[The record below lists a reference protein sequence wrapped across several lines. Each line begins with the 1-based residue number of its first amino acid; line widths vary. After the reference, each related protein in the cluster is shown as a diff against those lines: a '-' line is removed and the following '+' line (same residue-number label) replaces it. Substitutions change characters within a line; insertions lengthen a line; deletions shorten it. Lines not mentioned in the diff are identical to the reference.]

1 MTFLNPLVLFGLIAA
16 SIPII
21 IHLLNLRR
29 LKVVEFSSIQFLK
42 EMQKN
47 KMRRIKI
54 KQLLL
59 LILRTLAIVFLVL
72 SFSRPTLKNV
82 NLAGLGSE
90 VKNTM
95 VIFIDDTPSMSVVDK
110 NGEYLSQ
117 AKKIA
122 MRILEMSEEGDEIYL
137 IKFSELNPLRE
148 KYEPTSKSLALKQI
162 ESLEISDVSKNFME
176 MFISLSKILE
186 QSKNLAKEVYVLTDF
201 QKSNV
206 PSIEQ
211 LKNIKLDRVIDSN
224 TRIYFFRIGEKDCFN
239 VSVDSISVVTKI
251 FEINKPLSVSAII
264 SNNSSE
270 SASNVSSELYLNDK
284 KIAQKGID
292 LSRIASGIFTFSG
305 QIKDYGFNSGRLEIE
320 DDDFAKDNVRYF
332 NFYVPEKI
340 KVLMVSENPSDL
352 VFINLVLSQ
361 TLDENSEPIFSITQ
375 TTTQFFNSYKPENF
389 DVLIISSPEKI
400 FNLNLLKDFIQ
411 KGGTAIILPGENS
424 TSTAFNKALEQLG
437 LNQIEGVSG
446 SKESKTSFTRFK
458 KLEFGHPIFSGIF
471 SEKTPERIESPKI
484 FFSFNYKPTL
494 NGKEIIT
501 LENNYS
507 FLCEEKIGAGSVL
520 LFSSAMSL
528 NWNEFPLKPIFA
540 PLINRITLY
549 SNSFN
554 SDLTFIAGE
563 EAQIKLKRTYNDLR
577 LIEPDGK
584 ELIISQDTNKDGLVN
599 LGRLEKIGNY
609 KLMSKDELI
618 GIVSVN
624 IDKKESILQ
633 KLDES
638 VLRDF
643 NKSSFP
649 DGRLKVLSA
658 DVNPT
663 EIIKQERYGTEL
675 WKLFLILVLICL
687 VFEMIIAKSSKK
699 DLIDLQ
705 KGNGV

>member
-1 MTFLNPLVLFGLIAA
+1 
-16 SIPII
+16 
-21 IHLLNLRR
+21 
-29 LKVVEFSSIQFLK
+29 
-42 EMQKN
+42 
-47 KMRRIKI
+47 
-54 KQLLL
+54 
-59 LILRTLAIVFLVL
+59 
-72 SFSRPTLKNV
+72 
-82 NLAGLGSE
+82 
-90 VKNTM
+90 
-95 VIFIDDTPSMSVVDK
+95 
-110 NGEYLSQ
+110 
-117 AKKIA
+117 
-122 MRILEMSEEGDEIYL
+122 
-137 IKFSELNPLRE
+137 
-148 KYEPTSKSLALKQI
+148 
-162 ESLEISDVSKNFME
+162 
-176 MFISLSKILE
+176 
-186 QSKNLAKEVYVLTDF
+186 
-201 QKSNV
+201 
-206 PSIEQ
+206 
-211 LKNIKLDRVIDSN
+211 
-224 TRIYFFRIGEKDCFN
+224 
-239 VSVDSISVVTKI
+239 
-251 FEINKPLSVSAII
+251 
-264 SNNSSE
+264 
-270 SASNVSSELYLNDK
+270 
-284 KIAQKGID
+284 
-292 LSRIASGIFTFSG
+292 
-305 QIKDYGFNSGRLEIE
+305 
-320 DDDFAKDNVRYF
+320 
-332 NFYVPEKI
+332 
-340 KVLMVSENPSDL
+340 
-352 VFINLVLSQ
+352 LSQ

-618 GIVSVN
+618 GIISVN

>member
-375 TTTQFFNSYKPENF
+375 TTTQFFSSYKPENF

-618 GIVSVN
+618 GIISVN